1 MSESGDHWKPRSNPW
16 LVAVIVTLG
25 AFMEVLDTTIVNV
38 SLPHIA
44 GSLSVSSDEATWT
57 LTTYLVANGIVL
69 TISGALSRRLGRKHY
84 FLICIGGFTAASL
97 ACGLAS
103 EFWQILLFRAVQGFF
118 GGGLQP
124 TQQAIILDHFPPE
137 KRQAAFSIS
146 AVAIVIA
153 PILGPVLGGYLTDT
167 YSWHWIFLINVPV
180 GAMTFFGVMHFVE
193 DPPHVTKERKT
204 APPFDFIGVA
214 FVTLALGCL
223 EVGTDR
229 GEDYDWLGSP
239 FVCTMFVLSAIG
251 FLFGCTYLYYAKHPI
266 VDLRVFKDHNFALG
280 TLQIAFMGFI
290 LYASAV
296 LIPQFAQQQIGYTAT
311 WAGLVLA
318 PGAVVLVLLIPAV
331 GRILNYVP
339 VKYVIAFG
347 GTVLSAALLYS
358 SYLTPDIDFN
368 QLMILRAAQTSG
380 LAFLFVPIS
389 TIAYATVP
397 KELNGDATALFSM
410 ARNVVG
416 GIGISVS
423 TALVTDHLQTRQARL
438 IDNLTPTSQGYV
450 EFLQH
455 VQQALV
461 DTGQTAAQAAQSA
474 PGQVFQILRNQAAVL
489 AYSDVFVITAV
500 MTLIMI
506 PTALLMSGIKG
517 KAGGGPE

>member
-1 MSESGDHWKPRSNPW
+1 MSGAEPQWKPKSNPW
-16 LVAVIVTLG
+16 LVAVVVTLG

-69 TISGALSRRLGRKHY
+69 TISGALSRRLGRRHY
-84 FLICIGGFTAASL
+84 FLICIAGFTMASL
-97 ACGLAS
+97 ACGLAT
-103 EFWQILLFRAVQGFF
+103 EFWQILLFRAVQGLF

-124 TQQAIILDHFPPE
+124 TQQAIILDHFPPD

-167 YSWHWIFLINVPV
+167 YSWNWIFLINVPI
-180 GAMTFFGVMHFVE
+180 GALTFFGVMHFVE
-193 DPPHVTKERKT
+193 DPPHVMKERKT
-204 APPFDFIGVA
+204 APPFDYIGVG
-214 FVTLALGCL
+214 FVALALGCM
-223 EVGTDR
+223 EVGVDR

-239 FVCTMFVLSAIG
+239 FVVVMFILSAIG
-251 FLFGCTYLYYAKHPI
+251 FLFGSTYLYYARHPI
-266 VDLRVFKDHNFALG
+266 VDLRVFKDRNFALG

-296 LIPQFAQQQIGYTAT
+296 LIPQFAQQQLGYTAT

-331 GRILNYVP
+331 GKLLNFVP

-347 GTVLSAALLYS
+347 GALLSAALLYS
-358 SYLTPDIDFN
+358 SFLVPDMDFN
-368 QLMILRAAQTSG
+368 HLMMLRAAQTSG

-397 KELNGDATALFSM
+397 ERLNGDAAALFSM

-423 TALVTDHLQTRQARL
+423 TALVSDHLQTRQNRL
-438 IDNLTPTSQGYV
+438 TDNLSPTDQGYAD
-450 EFLQH
+450 LLGH
-455 VQQALV
+455 VQQALI
-461 DTGQTAAQAAQSA
+461 DAGQSAFQAAQQA
-474 PGQVFQILRNQAAVL
+474 PGQIFQTLKLQAAVL
-489 AYSDVFVITAV
+489 AYSDVFVITAF

-506 PTALLMSGIKG
+506 PTALLMSGVKG
-517 KAGGGPE
+517 KGGAGPG